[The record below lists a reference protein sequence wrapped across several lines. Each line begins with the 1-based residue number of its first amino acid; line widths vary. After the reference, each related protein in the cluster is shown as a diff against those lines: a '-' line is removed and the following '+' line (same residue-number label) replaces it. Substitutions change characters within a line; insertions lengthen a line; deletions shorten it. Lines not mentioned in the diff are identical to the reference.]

1 MSLIDQFEVQFNE
14 LSNSEILE
22 GSLDEIQPVELAG
35 VLQQEI
41 NRILTTVSP
50 SEKVEEINISLSNH
64 DYKRLKKYESL
75 IIDGLENMLQKSAE
89 LKRIDAIKDTR
100 VNIVQDSSLD
110 KGLVKSIPNV
120 KFESPLMETEEFVE
134 ITETRKFILEINGMK
149 KSLEPGEYTLGRGTE
164 VDIQIQDPGISRK
177 HLVIIVEDKVI
188 VKDLNSTNGTYI
200 NGERITEIEV
210 EEQITFRVGVTEIR
224 IASEIQ

>member
-41 NRILTTVSP
+41 SRIQMSVSP
-50 SEKVEEINISLSNH
+50 PEKVEEINISLSNH

-100 VNIVQDSSLD
+100 VNIVQDSSLE
-110 KGLVKSIPNV
+110 KGLIKSIPLVN
-120 KFESPLMETEEFVE
+120 FESSMLEIEEFVE
-134 ITETRKFILEINGMK
+134 VIQSKTFVLEINGLRK
-149 KSLEPGEYTLGRGTE
+149 ALEPGEYTLGRGTE

-177 HLVIIVEDKVI
+177 HLVIIIDEKVT

-200 NGERITEIEV
+200 NGEKITELEIED
-210 EEQITFRVGVTEIR
+210 QITFRVGVTEIR

>member
-41 NRILTTVSP
+41 NRIQTTVSP

-100 VNIVQDSSLD
+100 VNIVQDLSLD

>member
-41 NRILTTVSP
+41 NRIQTTVSP

-188 VKDLNSTNGTYI
+188 VKDLNSTNGTYL

>member
-210 EEQITFRVGVTEIR
+210 EEQITFRVGVIEIR